1 MWLVLLLIYTLWIF
15 SAEKVWR
22 VFSLQ
27 PTLKK
32 LVSHYS
38 PFKMWQRQTQQ
49 KQQLGYQEVQYTQPK
64 TTETKYYKP
73 KEYGPHFFKPQYQP
87 VSYADDSFWCVWF
100 YLLFLKRCQ
109 ERYILIHFRRQVLMK
124 SFNKDDK

>member
-1 MWLVLLLIYTLWIF
+1 MEFAHILAVFLLCGVVVSGSESPVCPLPTPGQCATTAN
-15 SAEKVWR
+15 STEKVWR

-38 PFKMWQRQTQQ
+38 PFKVWQRQTQQ

-73 KEYGPHFFKPQYQP
+73 KEYGPHFFQPQYQP
-87 VSYADDSFWCVWF
+87 VSYADDSF
-100 YLLFLKRCQ
+100 
-109 ERYILIHFRRQVLMK
+109 
-124 SFNKDDK
+124 